1 MAEREPFVVRSD
13 PGHKVEDASF
23 VKRFGCDADGVPVF
37 KNIHS
42 RRRKGDKE
50 QLIFCNTKND
60 LCV

>member
-42 RRRKGDKE
+42 RRGKGD
-50 QLIFCNTKND
+50 
-60 LCV
+60 